1 MAGSA
6 KKSDNDVTKKVVIK
20 NIKIRALE
28 VTEMV
33 MEQSENKIK

>member
-6 KKSDNDVTKKVVIK
+6 KKSDNDVTKKAVIK
-20 NIKIRALE
+20 NVKIRALE

-33 MEQSENKIK
+33 MEWSGKK